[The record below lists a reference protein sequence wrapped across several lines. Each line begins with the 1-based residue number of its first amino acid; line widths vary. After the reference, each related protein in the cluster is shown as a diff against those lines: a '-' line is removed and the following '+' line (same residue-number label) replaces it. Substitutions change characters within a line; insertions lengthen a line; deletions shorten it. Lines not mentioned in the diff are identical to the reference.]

1 MGAVQDILLHEQRV
15 HAHVVD
21 VHADLS
27 LGLLL
32 CQEKR
37 LLLETLLLLCLDDQY
52 GMLELHHDLRQG
64 RTESRVRMPGMLQ
77 QRRKLLTEKAYVG
90 TECREIAI
98 FTIFLGFGVS
108 RILNL
113 QFETQI
119 YDSNRKFGFRIVNLG
134 FAIT

>member
-1 MGAVQDILLHEQRV
+1 MPPERGDGMGAVQDILLHEQRV
-15 HAHVVD
+15 HAHVID

-32 CQEKR
+32 CQEKC

-64 RTESRVRMPGMLQ
+64 RKVRMPGRLQ
-77 QRRKLLTEKAYVG
+77 QRRKLTLGRNVG
-90 TECREIAI
+90 KSRFYYI
-98 FTIFLGFGVS
+98 LGFGVS

-113 QFETQI
+113 RFETQI
-119 YDSNRKFGFRIVNLG
+119 YDSNRKFEFRIVNLG
-134 FAIT
+134 FAIS